1 MPFSIPLVRLQSILA
16 PEVKSN
22 NTFFVELRHNG
33 CQHSGRED
41 PWMFGRNSTLG
52 RVWRLE
58 RREDNTIL
66 KPADGDFVSNEEEA
80 RRELCLLAP
89 SLCHLRLDTTSS
101 EFEAWP
107 AWVQRFTS

>member
-1 MPFSIPLVRLQSILA
+1 M
-16 PEVKSN
+16 KSN

-33 CQHSGRED
+33 CQHPGRED